1 MMNLKNLKILYISS
15 LFIIVIAC
23 ISVTYYFLKDRS
35 NDNYI
40 AYVEVKTSKSIDH
53 IFLSRSVDDLMTE
66 YMTRALNE
74 LIPAYD
80 WDFNS
85 ANNIEAKFYT
95 SNKNNFYEVE
105 LPKLEKK
112 ILENIPIINEKI
124 RKNFETFFFNESTQE
139 YLQDSRS
146 EKLSY
151 YKLSAQPFFNQ
162 NIRLK
167 VKFRKKQMT
176 LFELLSITVFLS
188 LSMLSLTTALYIVNK
203 NKIK

>member
-1 MMNLKNLKILYISS
+1 MNLKNLKILYISS

>member
-1 MMNLKNLKILYISS
+1 M
-15 LFIIVIAC
+15 
-23 ISVTYYFLKDRS
+23 
-35 NDNYI
+35 
-40 AYVEVKTSKSIDH
+40 
-53 IFLSRSVDDLMTE
+53 
-66 YMTRALNE
+66 
-74 LIPAYD
+74 
-80 WDFNS
+80 
-85 ANNIEAKFYT
+85 
-95 SNKNNFYEVE
+95 
-105 LPKLEKK
+105 PKLEKK

>member
-1 MMNLKNLKILYISS
+1 MNLKNLKILYISS

-124 RKNFETFFFNESTQE
+124 RKNFEIFFFNESTQE